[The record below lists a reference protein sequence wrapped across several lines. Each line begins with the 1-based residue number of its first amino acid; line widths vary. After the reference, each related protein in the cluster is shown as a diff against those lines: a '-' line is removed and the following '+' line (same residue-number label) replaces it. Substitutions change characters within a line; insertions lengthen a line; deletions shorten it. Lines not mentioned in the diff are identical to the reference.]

1 MQKPTT
7 VARRE
12 FSEAVV
18 EVVNGSGL
26 PFFVI
31 RQLLEGLLS
40 AVRQGEYEAYL
51 RERAAQETDDRT
63 DAAEGGKEGAAY
75 GSGDDSDIQ
84 GQARDV
90 RRMVSVEDLEI
101 MIGTLQKR
109 GVSAIEKPRLYHLGT
124 IN

>member
-1 MQKPTT
+1 MQKPMT

-31 RQLLEGLLS
+31 RQVLEGLLS
-40 AVRQGEYEAYL
+40 AVRQGEEEQERKDRAEYEAYL
-51 RERAAQETDDRT
+51 RESAAQETDDRT
-63 DAAEGGKEGAAY
+63 DAAEGGKEGVTY
-75 GSGDDSDIQ
+75 GDRDDSDTE

-90 RRMVSVEDLEI
+90 
-101 MIGTLQKR
+101 
-109 GVSAIEKPRLYHLGT
+109 
-124 IN
+124 